1 MGMNELFSQ
10 LADLDQQ
17 LDLLEDKR
25 VQFQEE
31 VELIDELLH
40 IVK

>member
-1 MGMNELFSQ
+1 MNELFDHLAEVDRQ
-10 LADLDQQ
+10 LE
-17 LDLLEDKR
+17 LLEQKR
-25 VQFQEE
+25 LQFQEE

>member
-1 MGMNELFSQ
+1 MGMNELFDHLAEVDRQ
-10 LADLDQQ
+10 LE
-17 LDLLEDKR
+17 LLEQKR
-25 VQFQEE
+25 LQFQEE